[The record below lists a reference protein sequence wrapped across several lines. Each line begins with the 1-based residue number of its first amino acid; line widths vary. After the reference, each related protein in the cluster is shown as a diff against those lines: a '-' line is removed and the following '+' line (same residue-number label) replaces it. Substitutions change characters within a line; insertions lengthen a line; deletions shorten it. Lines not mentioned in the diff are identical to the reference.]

1 MDGKTNNYS
10 FATLESFG
18 NTNIF
23 INPFFEFSVASG
35 KLAARIKIYKTFAV
49 FGFYIFKIS
58 GGYCKEYSTIA
69 ILVVFNF
76 SRLNRVCLNFISI
89 CKRNPFVV
97 EVEEFGFGV
106 PFSQWKLNFTDN
118 GVIYAGTLRECNARL
133 NDNQE
138 N

>member
-1 MDGKTNNYS
+1 MNSKTNKYS

-18 NTNIF
+18 NTDIF
-23 INPFFEFSVASG
+23 INPFFELSVASR
-35 KLAARIKIYKTFAV
+35 KLTARIKIYKIFVV
-49 FGFYIFKIS
+49 FGFYMFKIS
-58 GGYCKEYSTIA
+58 GGHCKEYSTIA

-89 CKRNPFVV
+89 RKRNPFVV
-97 EVEEFGFGV
+97 EIVEYGFGI
-106 PFSQWKLNFTDN
+106 PFSHRKLNFSYSAIVHTA
-118 GVIYAGTLRECNARL
+118 ILRERNARL